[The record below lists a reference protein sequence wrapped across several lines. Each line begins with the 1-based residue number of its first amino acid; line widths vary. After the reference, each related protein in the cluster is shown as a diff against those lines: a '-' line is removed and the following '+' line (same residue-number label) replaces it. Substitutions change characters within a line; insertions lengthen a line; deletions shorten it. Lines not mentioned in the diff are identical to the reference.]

1 MKKKSHSNIYIGI
14 DPGASG
20 GICVIE
26 DGFIKAYP
34 CPRDIQDRALVFAMA
49 ISSTDTKNVI
59 PFIEKVWARPNDAK
73 GSIWKFAENYGIWKG
88 IASAYEFNLIE
99 VSPQKWMRY
108 FEVPKLEKTRRK
120 RFLKDKAKSLY
131 PDLKKVTLKTAD
143 AILIAT
149 YAKENNNNK

>member
-1 MKKKSHSNIYIGI
+1 
-14 DPGASG
+14 
-20 GICVIE
+20 
-26 DGFIKAYP
+26 
-34 CPRDIQDRALVFAMA
+34 
-49 ISSTDTKNVI
+49 
-59 PFIEKVWARPNDAK
+59 
-73 GSIWKFAENYGIWKG
+73 
-88 IASAYEFNLIE
+88 
-99 VSPQKWMRY
+99 MRY